1 MHNPWQKPVSGI
13 QQSSTNIY
21 LFVYS
26 LLAVL
31 IYSQNILFSMKIV
44 ILSYLRSNFY
54 IDRVKLKYIIIK

>member
-31 IYSQNILFSMKIV
+31 IYSQNILFCMKIV

-54 IDRVKLKYIIIK
+54 IDRVKLKYLIIK